1 MTLDGLIIHTLDRH
15 KNNLAFR
22 TAEHQVSA
30 DDREAGEG
38 RRRAGECME
47 RERERGGDHQRVLR
61 GTAWA
66 TGREGR
72 EGECRNGLPTRRQ
85 A

>member
-1 MTLDGLIIHTLDRH
+1 MTLGGLIIHTLDRH

-38 RRRAGECME
+38 RRRRAGECTGRE
-47 RERERGGDHQRVLR
+47 REREREGDHQRVLR
-61 GTAWA
+61 GTALA
-66 TGREGR
+66 PGGRVG
-72 EGECRNGLPTRRQ
+72 G
-85 A
+85 

>member
-1 MTLDGLIIHTLDRH
+1 MTLGGLIIHTLDRH

-38 RRRAGECME
+38 RRRRAGECTGRE
-47 RERERGGDHQRVLR
+47 RERERGRETTSGSSEVRLWR
-61 GTAWA
+61 
-66 TGREGR
+66 REG
-72 EGECRNGLPTRRQ
+72 G
-85 A
+85 

>member
-47 RERERGGDHQRVLR
+47 RERERERGRPPAGPQRYGLGD
-61 GTAWA
+61 
-66 TGREGR
+66 REG
-72 EGECRNGLPTRRQ
+72 G
-85 A
+85 

>member
-1 MTLDGLIIHTLDRH
+1 MTLGGLIIHTLDRH

-38 RRRAGECME
+38 RRRRAGECTGRE
-47 RERERGGDHQRVLR
+47 REREREGGRPPAGPQRY
-61 GTAWA
+61 GFGA
-66 TGREGR
+66 GREGR
-72 EGECRNGLPTRRQ
+72 RVGGRV
-85 A
+85 